1 MAAEAAKSF
10 ISGGCGG
17 VASVIVGQPM
27 DMIKVQLQNQS
38 VTNPMYNG
46 TFDCA
51 KKMIAKDG
59 FRGLYRGVAA
69 PLVGVSP
76 IFALSFAGNNAGQQM
91 VRSATGH
98 QKLSYGECFCA
109 GMIAGVYSTVI
120 MAPGERI
127 KCLLQTDTTG
137 KYKGM
142 GDCAKQ
148 LFREGGIKNVYKGT
162 VLTLM
167 RDVPASGCYFG
178 IYEVLK
184 DQLTPAGSTQ
194 MSLRA
199 VLLAGGMA
207 GMANWAVAIPPD
219 TLKTRFQTDVT
230 GQYKGVGDVYRSV
243 MAEGGFKTMFR
254 GFSAV
259 MIRAFPANAACFL
272 TMEWSLKGLNLVW

>member
-1 MAAEAAKSF
+1 MSDPVKSF
-10 ISGGCGG
+10 LAGGCGG
-17 VASVIVGQPM
+17 MAAVIVGQPM

-38 VTNPMYNG
+38 VVNPVYSG

-51 KKMIAKDG
+51 KKMIARDG
-59 FRGLYRGVAA
+59 ALGLYRGVSA
-69 PLVGVSP
+69 PLVGVAP
-76 IFALSFAGNNAGQQM
+76 IFALSFAGNAAGQQM
-91 VRSATGH
+91 VRAATGH
-98 QKLSYGECFCA
+98 EKLSYGEYFLG

-127 KCLLQTDTTG
+127 KCLLQTAEPG

-148 LFREGGIKNVYKGT
+148 LYRQGGITNVYKGT

-178 IYEVLK
+178 IYELLK

-194 MSLRA
+194 MSTGA

-207 GMANWAVAIPPD
+207 GMANWAVGIPPD
-219 TLKTRFQTDVT
+219 TLKTRFQTDTT
-230 GQYKGVGDVYRSV
+230 GQYKGVLDVYRSV
-243 MAEGGFKTMFR
+243 IAEGGFKTMFR

-272 TMEWSLKGLNLVW
+272 AMEWSMKGLNKLW